1 MSMSTIQWLLS
12 GGFALV
18 LLLILGVLHVRKIS
32 SYFPVLVQFTI
43 FTFIG
48 TLILMIVSAVWTCSG
63 YNYFFWIF
71 TALYTLLVFGAFHE
85 AFLYLLKPFSAV
97 IDLGKMLF
105 RWATFFL
112 LFTALLTALT
122 TAGSGNNRI
131 IAGIQLLERSCDL
144 MQCGLLL
151 LLVTFQARMGF
162 SWRSRGMSIL
172 LGLGSY
178 SAFDMTYSYMLEH
191 FRTWGTQLNFA
202 NQIISIV
209 VFGFI
214 AVAMWLPEPARRR
227 AQDSPK
233 LLILQRWN
241 DVLSGH
247 GFGPVPA
254 HAMSFADSF
263 IPGVEQTVERILA
276 GKITQ

>member
-1 MSMSTIQWLLS
+1 MSVTQWILFGTTS
-12 GGFALV
+12 AVF
-18 LLLILGVLHVRKIS
+18 LLILGVLHVRKIRS
-32 SYFPVLVQFTI
+32 SFPVLFQFTLFALI
-43 FTFIG
+43 SS
-48 TLILMIVSAVWTCSG
+48 LILMASAFWTCSG
-63 YNYFFWIF
+63 YRYIFWTL
-71 TALYTLLVFGAFHE
+71 TALYTVLVFAAFHE

-105 RWATFFL
+105 LWATAFL
-112 LFTALLTALT
+112 LFTAFLTALT

-131 IAGIQLLERSCDL
+131 ITAMQLLERSCDL

-151 LLVTFQARMGF
+151 LLVTFQTRMGL
-162 SWRSRGMSIL
+162 SWRSRGMSVL
-172 LGLGSY
+172 LGLGTY

-191 FRTWGTQLNFA
+191 FRGWAHQLDFA
-202 NQIISIV
+202 NQIVSIA

-214 AVAMWLPEPARRR
+214 AVALWLPEPARRR

-254 HAMSFADSF
+254 PAMSFVDSF
-263 IPGVEQTVERILA
+263 IPGVEQTVERVMA
-276 GKITQ
+276 RKMN